1 MFNRRKHHHHCNN
14 PICCPPKVFPT
25 QVAPAQVSPT
35 QEVVRTN
42 IFPTVVPNVH
52 PTHITNVNRHVR
64 RNEHFFPVTQSTVN
78 EFQQESSRFN
88 GPSMVGGAQSPYG
101 GAPGMVG
108 GAHSPC
114 CGAPYGQHMRHC
126 NKGRRHW

>member
-1 MFNRRKHHHHCNN
+1 
-14 PICCPPKVFPT
+14 
-25 QVAPAQVSPT
+25 
-35 QEVVRTN
+35 
-42 IFPTVVPNVH
+42 
-52 PTHITNVNRHVR
+52 
-64 RNEHFFPVTQSTVN
+64 NEHFFPVTQSTVN

-108 GAHSPC
+108 GAQSPYRGIPGMVGGAQSPYGGAPGMVGGVQSPYGGAQSPC